1 MEELSL
7 SELAGDLP
15 RPGVLCT
22 LAKVVGST
30 PRAPGAKMYV
40 WADGFK
46 GTIGGG
52 RFEAEALAEA
62 RRLLEDARP
71 EAFLKDYTLC
81 REMGQCCG
89 GKATIFYEP
98 CGRRKAVHIFGAGH
112 IARAL
117 ASTLD
122 GLDLEVVVVDSR
134 PEWAAASAFPAKMR
148 VLRAEPVALAEAA
161 GYGVLDAVCV
171 MTHDHEIDFRLI
183 DILLDKPLG
192 YLGLIGSMH
201 KARVFRAR
209 LPPPRRALWDEKMRC
224 PIGRKIPSKNPKAIA
239 VAVAA
244 ELLEKWACDRAIREE
259 APSPH
264 PIGKGVA

>member
-1 MEELSL
+1 MEPLAL

-22 LAKVVGST
+22 LAKVIGSA
-30 PRAPGAKMYV
+30 PQAPGAKMYV

-52 RFEAEALAEA
+52 RFEASVLAEA
-62 RRLLEDARP
+62 RRLLDASRP

-98 CGRRKAVHIFGAGH
+98 CPRRCAVHLFGAGH
-112 IARAL
+112 VARAV

-122 GLDLEVVVVDSR
+122 GLDLEVVVVDGR
-134 PEWAAASAFPAKMR
+134 PQWADAAAFPAKTR
-148 VLRAEPVALAEAA
+148 VLCTEPAALAEAA
-161 GYGVLDAVCV
+161 GYGALDAVCV
-171 MTHDHEIDFRLI
+171 MTHDHEIDFRLV
-183 DILLDKPLG
+183 DILLAKPLG

-201 KARVFRAR
+201 KARVFRSR
-209 LPPPRRALWDEKMRC
+209 LPPPRRALWDIKMRC
-224 PIGRKIPSKNPKAIA
+224 PIGRKISSKNPKAIGI
-239 VAVAA
+239 AVAA
-244 ELLEKWACDRAIREE
+244 ELLEKWACR
-259 APSPH
+259 
-264 PIGKGVA
+264 PIPAKAGVQA

>member
-1 MEELSL
+1 MEPLAL

-22 LAKVVGST
+22 LAKVVGSA
-30 PRAPGAKMYV
+30 PQAPGAKMWV
-40 WADGFK
+40 WADGFS

-52 RFEAEALAEA
+52 RFEAEVLVEA
-62 RRLLEDARP
+62 RRLLDASRS
-71 EAFLKDYTLC
+71 EALLKEYVLC

-89 GKATIFYEP
+89 GKATILYEP

-112 IARAL
+112 VSRAL

-122 GLDLEVVVVDSR
+122 GLDLEVVVYDAR
-134 PEWAAASAFPAKMR
+134 PQWADASSFPKKTRLLCADP
-148 VLRAEPVALAEAA
+148 EALARAA
-161 GYGVLDAVCV
+161 GYGSDDAACV
-171 MTHDHEIDFRLI
+171 MTNDHDLDFNLV
-183 DILLDKPLG
+183 DGLLEKPLG

-209 LPPPRRALWDEKMRC
+209 LPPPRRTLWDVRMRC

-239 VAVAA
+239 IAIAA
-244 ELLEKWACDRAIREE
+244 ELLEKWAHRPAG
-259 APSPH
+259 AKAGAVH
-264 PIGKGVA
+264 A

>member
-1 MEELSL
+1 MEALSL

-22 LAKVVGST
+22 LAKVVGSA
-30 PRAPGAKMYV
+30 PQAPGAKMYV

-46 GTIGGG
+46 GTLGGG

-62 RRLLEDARP
+62 RRLLNAARP
-71 EAFLKDYTLC
+71 EAFLREYILC

-98 CGRRKAVHIFGAGH
+98 CPRRRAVHLFGAGH
-112 IARAL
+112 VARAV

-122 GLDLEVVVVDSR
+122 GLDLEVVVVDDR
-134 PEWAAASAFPAKMR
+134 AEWADASAFPAKTR
-148 VLRAEPVALAEAA
+148 VLRADPAALAAAA
-161 GYGVLDAVCV
+161 GYGALDAVCV
-171 MTHDHEIDFRLI
+171 MTHDHEIDFRLV

-192 YLGLIGSMH
+192 YLGLIGSTH

-209 LPPPRRALWDEKMRC
+209 LPPPRRALWDETMRC
-224 PIGRKIPSKNPKAIA
+224 PIGRKIPSKSPKAIA
-239 VAVAA
+239 ISVAA
-244 ELLEKWACDRAIREE
+244 ELLETWACCPTPAQ
-259 APSPH
+259 AVH
-264 PIGKGVA
+264 A